1 MKIRDENNISRLFLT
16 MILLCSFSATMQFVL
31 QHYDE
36 GLRAQASTRNACAWQ
51 KPAPNQSLLWCVA
64 FQTLLKDTRD
74 IYEAIQTL
82 EALAYLDKRLKISVY
97 RQTVILCTQNAD
109 GLFHLQESFKRQ
121 KIVLS
126 CLVSN
131 KIENQHPSESHLAI
145 RPKNSAVVVVA
156 KCQQTADIKT

>member
-1 MKIRDENNISRLFLT
+1 MFIQCNNAICT
-16 MILLCSFSATMQFVL
+16 SALWWGF
-31 QHYDE
+31 E
-36 GLRAQASTRNACAWQ
+36 GKGIFFRNACAWQ
-51 KPAPNQSLLWCVA
+51 KPVPNQSLLWCVA

-126 CLVSN
+126 CLVFSN

-145 RPKNSAVVVVA
+145 RPKNPAVVA

>member
-1 MKIRDENNISRLFLT
+1 
-16 MILLCSFSATMQFVL
+16 MQFVL

-36 GLRAQASTRNACAWQ
+36 GLRAQASLENACAWQ

-145 RPKNSAVVVVA
+145 RPKNSAVVVA
-156 KCQQTADIKT
+156 KCQQTADIKI

>member
-1 MKIRDENNISRLFLT
+1 
-16 MILLCSFSATMQFVL
+16 MQFVL

-36 GLRAQASTRNACAWQ
+36 GLRAQVSPKNACAWQ

-145 RPKNSAVVVVA
+145 RPKNPAVVA